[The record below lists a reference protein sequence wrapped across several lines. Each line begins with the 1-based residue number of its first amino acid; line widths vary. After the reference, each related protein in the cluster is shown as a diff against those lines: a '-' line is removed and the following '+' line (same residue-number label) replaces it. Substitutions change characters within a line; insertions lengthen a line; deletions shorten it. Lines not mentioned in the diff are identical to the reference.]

1 MIVKKGLGDFPW
13 QVPEI
18 ATAHRGVAIQRRCL
32 LVLCINFSSAIWVR
46 HCLFYQPKKKS
57 FTGFPTILFHQKYP
71 YFKSIYGFSPKKIE
85 RFPALLPYQYIL
97 FSSMIFPGSL
107 PILPAASSFYH
118 HNFSGN
124 LPTPSAS
131 IPPFRHNFYHKHTS
145 LSGTDS
151 LTIY

>member
-1 MIVKKGLGDFPW
+1 MVVKKGPGDFPW
-13 QVPEI
+13 QVPEV
-18 ATAHRGVAIQRRCL
+18 AAAHRGVAIQRRCL
-32 LVLCINFSSAIWVR
+32 LVLCIDFPVAFCSQYK
-46 HCLFYQPKKKS
+46 LFYQPKKKS

-124 LPTPSAS
+124 LPTPSAVY
-131 IPPFRHNFYHKHTS
+131 P
-145 LSGTDS
+145 LSGTTFITNIP
-151 LTIY
+151 LCMVLIH

>member
-1 MIVKKGLGDFPW
+1 MPMLSEPSCTFWTHVRIL
-13 QVPEI
+13 EI

-32 LVLCINFSSAIWVR
+32 LVLCIDFPVAFCSQYK
-46 HCLFYQPKKKS
+46 LFYQPKKKS

-124 LPTPSAS
+124 LPTPSAVY
-131 IPPFRHNFYHKHTS
+131 P
-145 LSGTDS
+145 LSGTTFITNIPVCMV
-151 LTIY
+151 LIH